1 MQDFSLSET
10 FKEKVPDRLILERY
24 ASTLYTIVAKVCPK
38 LQPFEISEAINYS
51 ISKRFRTR
59 EVKIH
64 NNHINTLDN
73 VDITRLIDSLL
84 KDSMIM
90 STQGV
95 LFAKHGT
102 VKNPFYNLIQYFLDK
117 REEAKEK
124 MKTFPKGSKEYDDYN
139 LLQKNYKVACN
150 ALYGCAGQ
158 YSSIYYNLY
167 LCTAVTGQGRGC
179 ISAAITMFESFLA
192 NNVKFGSLTEVLT
205 FIDNICLDL
214 TKPRKFND
222 YMILDRMIGVE
233 ECFLKVMHNCGFN
246 SWVPSDEAVKAIWN
260 TINNLNQEQL
270 NMVYYKNNL
279 YTFCEN
285 RVVSEIII
293 RILVTLDKPF
303 LNPNKPPKEIM
314 DDLTLLKDLMYEY
327 VYYRHIYIDKIE
339 RVYTMIRDVVLLT
352 DTDSC
357 VVSLDEWYRYV
368 LPKTMGIPMNIKY
381 TKEEIME
388 VTDKVIMEYQHTEPT
403 NEYDFYNDK
412 LVEKKRLTYPAVI
425 IEEDNLRYSIINI
438 ISNIVSNLIMDY
450 MVLFSENY
458 NTKGD
463 RKCLLIMKNE
473 FLFRAMLLKL
483 YQKKNYA
490 SQQLLQEGNI
500 IPEDKQFDIKG
511 MPIYKMGIPESTSKK
526 LSDFIEFDILRKSFV
541 DQVDLLKKFV
551 IFEREIYA
559 SIKAKNKEYHKP
571 ARIKSL
577 SNYKNPMSV
586 QGIKASVAY
595 NTIKSRDEE
604 GINLEERNTVL
615 IIKVN
620 ISKKNANLISE
631 THPEH
636 FLRLMKL
643 LETKGF
649 SDISAIAIPTN
660 IEIPDWI
667 IPFIDYTT
675 IIQDNLRSFPFEE
688 IGISKMESKTIT
700 HSNILS
706 L

>member
-1 MQDFSLSET
+1 
-10 FKEKVPDRLILERY
+10 
-24 ASTLYTIVAKVCPK
+24 
-38 LQPFEISEAINYS
+38 
-51 ISKRFRTR
+51 
-59 EVKIH
+59 
-64 NNHINTLDN
+64 
-73 VDITRLIDSLL
+73 
-84 KDSMIM
+84 
-90 STQGV
+90 
-95 LFAKHGT
+95 
-102 VKNPFYNLIQYFLDK
+102 
-117 REEAKEK
+117 
-124 MKTFPKGSKEYDDYN
+124 
-139 LLQKNYKVACN
+139 
-150 ALYGCAGQ
+150 
-158 YSSIYYNLY
+158 
-167 LCTAVTGQGRGC
+167 
-179 ISAAITMFESFLA
+179 
-192 NNVKFGSLTEVLT
+192 
-205 FIDNICLDL
+205 
-214 TKPRKFND
+214 
-222 YMILDRMIGVE
+222 
-233 ECFLKVMHNCGFN
+233 
-246 SWVPSDEAVKAIWN
+246 
-260 TINNLNQEQL
+260 
-270 NMVYYKNNL
+270 
-279 YTFCEN
+279 
-285 RVVSEIII
+285 
-293 RILVTLDKPF
+293 
-303 LNPNKPPKEIM
+303 
-314 DDLTLLKDLMYEY
+314 
-327 VYYRHIYIDKIE
+327 
-339 RVYTMIRDVVLLT
+339 
-352 DTDSC
+352 
-357 VVSLDEWYRYV
+357 
-368 LPKTMGIPMNIKY
+368 
-381 TKEEIME
+381 
-388 VTDKVIMEYQHTEPT
+388 
-403 NEYDFYNDK
+403 
-412 LVEKKRLTYPAVI
+412 
-425 IEEDNLRYSIINI
+425 
-438 ISNIVSNLIMDY
+438 
-450 MVLFSENY
+450 
-458 NTKGD
+458 
-463 RKCLLIMKNE
+463 MKNE

-500 IPEDKQFDIKG
+500 IPENKQFDIKG

-577 SNYKNPMSV
+577 SNYKKPMSI

-615 IIKVN
+615 IIKVIIN
-620 ISKKNANLISE
+620 KKNANLIAE

>member
-1 MQDFSLSET
+1 
-10 FKEKVPDRLILERY
+10 
-24 ASTLYTIVAKVCPK
+24 
-38 LQPFEISEAINYS
+38 
-51 ISKRFRTR
+51 
-59 EVKIH
+59 
-64 NNHINTLDN
+64 
-73 VDITRLIDSLL
+73 
-84 KDSMIM
+84 
-90 STQGV
+90 
-95 LFAKHGT
+95 
-102 VKNPFYNLIQYFLDK
+102 
-117 REEAKEK
+117 
-124 MKTFPKGSKEYDDYN
+124 
-139 LLQKNYKVACN
+139 
-150 ALYGCAGQ
+150 
-158 YSSIYYNLY
+158 
-167 LCTAVTGQGRGC
+167 
-179 ISAAITMFESFLA
+179 
-192 NNVKFGSLTEVLT
+192 
-205 FIDNICLDL
+205 
-214 TKPRKFND
+214 
-222 YMILDRMIGVE
+222 
-233 ECFLKVMHNCGFN
+233 
-246 SWVPSDEAVKAIWN
+246 
-260 TINNLNQEQL
+260 
-270 NMVYYKNNL
+270 
-279 YTFCEN
+279 
-285 RVVSEIII
+285 
-293 RILVTLDKPF
+293 
-303 LNPNKPPKEIM
+303 
-314 DDLTLLKDLMYEY
+314 
-327 VYYRHIYIDKIE
+327 
-339 RVYTMIRDVVLLT
+339 
-352 DTDSC
+352 
-357 VVSLDEWYRYV
+357 
-368 LPKTMGIPMNIKY
+368 
-381 TKEEIME
+381 
-388 VTDKVIMEYQHTEPT
+388 MEYQRTEPT

-438 ISNIVSNLIMDY
+438 ISNIVSSLIMDY
-450 MVLFSENY
+450 MILFSENY

-500 IPEDKQFDIKG
+500 IPENKQFDIKG

-577 SNYKNPMSV
+577 SNYKNPMSI

-615 IIKVN
+615 IIKVIIN
-620 ISKKNANLISE
+620 KKNANLIAE